1 VDKPVSGQLEAVLS
15 FLQHHGVP
23 HWFDYNFVEASSN
36 VVLFMP
42 VGFVAALALPT
53 KRWWQI
59 GALGLLVSGCIE
71 LGQLLFLHIRFASPS
86 DVMSNTS
93 GAIIGAVL
101 AVLATRKGRPTTF
114 RQQTSQ
120 ER

>member
-1 VDKPVSGQLEAVLS
+1 MAVPLAYIAFWPTPVDKPVSRQLAAALT
-15 FLQHHGVP
+15 FLHRHGFP
-23 HWFDYNFVEASSN
+23 GWFNYSYVEASSN

-71 LGQLLFLHIRFASPS
+71 LGQFLFLHSRFASP
-86 DVMSNTS
+86 
-93 GAIIGAVL
+93 
-101 AVLATRKGRPTTF
+101 
-114 RQQTSQ
+114 
-120 ER
+120 